1 MRYSWGFFGIN
12 KKVYATVKEQKIIA
26 ELTGL
31 PMRAVYSGDEYMVV
45 LEMAKQEML
54 AGRASYRAGSNKLR

>member
-1 MRYSWGFFGIN
+1 MN
-12 KKVYATVKEQKIIA
+12 KKAYATVEEQKLIA

-45 LEMAKQEML
+45 LEMARQEVL
-54 AGRASYRAGSNKLR
+54 AGRASWRRAGSNKLR